1 MKAAIE
7 DVRTFMKVAGQ
18 RVLDEPAQISVDFE
32 TKEKLLY
39 AVEDSFNYL
48 DDQLADLH
56 ASPPA
61 DEGSALAFL
70 RARLLLEETRETV
83 EALVKEDRVAFADGL
98 ADLIYVAIGAA
109 LAYGIPLEEVWSEVQ
124 RSNMGKFVKC
134 GDCDNGWISSGSCPK
149 CAGNGLV
156 VIRDSGGKVKK
167 PDGWTPP
174 NIEQFFKEKR

>member
-1 MKAAIE
+1 MKTAID

-18 RVLDEPAQISVDFE
+18 RVLDEPAQIQIEHE
-32 TKEKLLY
+32 TYKQISY
-39 AVEDSFNYL
+39 AVEDSFNHL
-48 DDQLADLH
+48 DDQLAELH
-56 ASPPA
+56 AAPPT

-83 EALVKEDRVAFADGL
+83 EALVKGDRVGFADGL

-124 RSNMGKFVKC
+124 RSNMSKFVKC
-134 GDCDNGWISSGSCPK
+134 GDCDNGWISSGSCGK
-149 CAGNGLV
+149 CYGIGL
-156 VIRDSGGKVKK
+156 IATRDAGGKVQK

-174 NIEQFFKEKR
+174 NIRQFFGEK

>member
-1 MKAAIE
+1 VKTAID

-39 AVEDSFNYL
+39 AVEDSFNDL
-48 DDQLADLH
+48 DDQLAELH
-56 ASPPA
+56 AAPPA
-61 DEGSALAFL
+61 DEGSALVFL

-83 EALVKEDRVAFADGL
+83 EALATGDRVAFADGL

-124 RSNMGKFVKC
+124 RSNMSKFVKC
-134 GDCDNGWISSGSCPK
+134 EDCDNGWVSSGSCRK
-149 CAGNGLV
+149 CSGIGLIA
-156 VIRDSGGKVKK
+156 IRDAGGKVQK

-174 NIEQFFKEKR
+174 NIRQFFGEK